1 MLNRELYEKFLQRDT
16 GKLPNIKD
24 LIGQTVNP
32 MSSFRSTYMVDGK
45 EHIVLAITFDQG
57 TYRTECGAFIQR
69 WQDFLETIGAEVA
82 PEDWPLIKIIEKK
95 SKRGNAYIDFEIV
108 ME

>member
-16 GKLPNIKD
+16 GKLRNMKE
-24 LIGQTVNP
+24 LVGTAVNP
-32 MSSFRSTYMVDGK
+32 MSSFQSTYMVDGK
-45 EHIVLAITFDQG
+45 EHVVLAITFDEG

-69 WQDFLETIGAEVA
+69 WHDFLETIGAEVA

-95 SKRGNAYIDFEIV
+95 SKRGNSYIDFEIV